1 MDTKTFVFIDGDGS
15 SNLVRATDKADS
27 ELFLDVVYID
37 LKRPDEARESL
48 LSKNFTRIRAYE
60 VITVFNND
68 LFKAF

>member
-1 MDTKTFVFIDGDGS
+1 MDTQTFVFVDVDNS
-15 SNLVRATDKADS
+15 SNLVRATDKGAD

-37 LKRPDEARESL
+37 LKRPNEAWETM
-48 LSKNFTRIRAYE
+48 LSKKFTRQRAYE

>member
-1 MDTKTFVFIDGDGS
+1 MDTQTFVFIDVDNS
-15 SNLVRATDKADS
+15 SNLVRATDKGAN

-37 LKRPDEARESL
+37 LKRPNESWATM
-48 LSKNFTRIRAYE
+48 LSKRFTRQRAYE

>member
-1 MDTKTFVFIDGDGS
+1 MDTKTFVFIDSDGS

-37 LKRPDEARESL
+37 LKRPDEARETML
-48 LSKNFTRIRAYE
+48 LKAFSRQRAFK